1 MPVNHV
7 LRFAKTRWMMGKNP
21 THRQTLPLGGVC
33 VNRTSMLQT
42 FGAASSKFSS
52 RIVDLPLEVSSLFV
66 TDVRP
71 REALPSLEQL
81 RVRIALPLRERI
93 MQGPLFMPD
102 QCRVPR
108 SATIEP
114 NCILKRNAP
123 WKLKRDSGPILIDRE
138 KHDFLLELEP
148 TTLVQWPPDQRNFQI
163 RLVEQ
168 RTGSIVPLDHNEDPR
183 LTTRPLT
190 ALPVATTLDQRDS
203 IVSYFRNSPVEG
215 LSF

>member
-66 TDVRP
+66 TVVRP

-123 WKLKRDSGPILIDRE
+123 WKLKRDSGPIVIDRE

-148 TTLVQWPPDQRNFQI
+148 TQGGQI
-163 RLVEQ
+163 PG
-168 RTGSIVPLDHNEDPR
+168 RTWIREGNVR
-183 LTTRPLT
+183 
-190 ALPVATTLDQRDS
+190 
-203 IVSYFRNSPVEG
+203 EG
-215 LSF
+215 LIDARHDA